1 MADRERVVYLN
12 GEIIPESSAAIPIRD
27 RGFIYGDA
35 VFDAARTFGGR
46 GYKLNEHIDRLYA
59 SCRYLRLQPGM
70 SEERMLDLT
79 VEVLERNTP
88 LLGPNEDYWVTQ
100 RVTRGVE
107 PTQRGAEARPT
118 VLIECKPLPFAQRA
132 RLYRS
137 GISVVTPS
145 VPRIPP
151 QFMSPRAKTH
161 NYLNMVLGGLE
172 AHDRDPDAWAVLLDE
187 RGNLAE
193 GQGSNVFLVKDGVV
207 TTPKEQ
213 FVLAGI
219 TRQTVLELAS
229 NLGMPVEERDIDLYD
244 AYTGQEAFL
253 TSTSLCVCPVSSMNG
268 VSLGDGTFPGP
279 VTRRLMDAFSD
290 LVGMDYV
297 AQYLA
302 HL

>member
-229 NLGMPVEERDIDLYD
+229 NLGMPVEERDNRPL
-244 AYTGQEAFL
+244 
-253 TSTSLCVCPVSSMNG
+253 
-268 VSLGDGTFPGP
+268 
-279 VTRRLMDAFSD
+279 RRLYGPGGFPDFDQPVRLPCIIYERSILGRRGPFPD
-290 LVGMDYV
+290 R
-297 AQYLA
+297 
-302 HL
+302 

>member
-1 MADRERVVYLN
+1 MPDGERVVYLN

-46 GYKLNEHIDRLYA
+46 GFKLSEHIDRLYA
-59 SCRYLRLQPGM
+59 SCRYLRLDPRMTQQ
-70 SEERMLDLT
+70 RMLDLT
-79 VEVLERNTP
+79 MEVLDRNTP

-107 PTQRGAEARPT
+107 PAHRDAEARPT
-118 VLIECKPLPFAQRA
+118 VLIECKPLPLAQRA
-132 RLYRS
+132 GLYRS
-137 GISVVTPS
+137 GMSVVTPS
-145 VPRIPP
+145 VRRVPP

-161 NYLNMVLGGLE
+161 NYLNMVLGSLE
-172 AHDRDPDAWAVLLDE
+172 AHDRDPDSWAVLLDE

-193 GQGSNVFLVKDGVV
+193 GQGSNVFVVKDGVV

-213 FVLAGI
+213 YVLAGV

-229 NLGMPVEERDIDLYD
+229 NLGLPVEERDIDLYD
-244 AYTGQEAFL
+244 AYTAQEAFL
-253 TSTSLCVCPVSSMNG
+253 TSTSLCICPVSSMNG
-268 VSLGDGTFPGP
+268 VPFGDGTVPGP

-290 LVGMDYV
+290 VVGMDYV